1 MLIYWFLIII
11 GAIMIASSLITIYKV
26 KNPNDFILFTG
37 LFFGVTLLL
46 SGIILECGMVQVKTP
61 SILYILFIIS
71 WYPLLDTIKVIIE
84 EYKYKKEEKRIQK
97 QHDKYLK
104 EQQREKELNKI
115 IMNFKIKLYL

>member
-1 MLIYWFLIII
+1 MLIYWFLVII

-37 LFFGVTLLL
+37 LLFGVTFLL
-46 SGIILECGMVQVKTP
+46 SGIILRCGAVQVKTP
-61 SILYILFIIS
+61 SVLYILFIIS

-97 QHDKYLK
+97 QYDKYLK
-104 EQQREKELNKI
+104 EQQREKELNEI
-115 IMNFKIKLYL
+115 ITNSKIKLYL